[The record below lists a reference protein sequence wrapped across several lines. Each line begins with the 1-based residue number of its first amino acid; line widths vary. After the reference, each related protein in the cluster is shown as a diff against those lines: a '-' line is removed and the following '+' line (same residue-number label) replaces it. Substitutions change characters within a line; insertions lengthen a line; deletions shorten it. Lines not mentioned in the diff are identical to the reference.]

1 MEKGAGSPHLKNHRK
16 KLQKGVERRPAM
28 QDSPELTYT
37 TLPSSANE
45 THNAERTS
53 AIVYQCLTLA
63 AMLLLLGS
71 LWVF

>member
-1 MEKGAGSPHLKNHRK
+1 
-16 KLQKGVERRPAM
+16 M

-53 AIVYQCLTLA
+53 AIVYQCLTIA